1 MDLQPFYSPLL
12 AAGLDWLEGL
22 LPLLFVVIWIAS
34 QVLNL
39 FRGGRRGEAVKP
51 PANPQA
57 ERRPGPVPR
66 APQPVRPA
74 AGGAPNG
81 DLALDREIEAFLRR
95 TLQRDQQTDVVEL
108 PAPSRPRRNG
118 GKPPR
123 RRSRSQAEAVTV
135 PPLPATPRSSA
146 KGEDIASHV
155 EHAFAHDLAHASPT
169 TIDSRPPQV
178 ADSSAAAL
186 MAAIQSPGG
195 LRQLVLM
202 HEVLERPTHRW

>member
-1 MDLQPFYSPLL
+1 MALQPISSPLL

-22 LPLLFVVIWIAS
+22 LPLLFVVIWVAS

-39 FRGGRRGEAVKP
+39 FRGARRGKAVKP
-51 PANPQA
+51 PPIPQA
-57 ERRPGPVPR
+57 ERRPRPVPR

-74 AGGAPNG
+74 AGGDPNG
-81 DLALDREIEAFLRR
+81 EVALDQEIEAFLRR
-95 TLQRDQQTDVVEL
+95 TLQRDQQTEGVEL

-123 RRSRSQAEAVTV
+123 RRARSQVEAVTV

-146 KGEDIASHV
+146 AGEDIASHV

-169 TIDSRPPQV
+169 TIDSGPPRV